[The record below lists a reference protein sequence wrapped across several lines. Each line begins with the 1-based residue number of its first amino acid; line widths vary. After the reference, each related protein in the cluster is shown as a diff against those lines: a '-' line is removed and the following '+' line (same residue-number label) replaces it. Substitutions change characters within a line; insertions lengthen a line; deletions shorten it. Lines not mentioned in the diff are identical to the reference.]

1 MHTVPFGNT
10 CWNETDPKG
19 IGNNSGMVRGNPHER
34 GGEPFR
40 VLRSKLQV
48 HRTVLTA
55 VFR

>member
-10 CWNETDPKG
+10 CWNGTDPKG
-19 IGNNSGMVRGNPHER
+19 IGNNSGMVHENPPER
-34 GGEPFR
+34 GGEPCR